1 MIPPP
6 GRTRA
11 FASLLA
17 ALLLASCAGSARPVT
32 PDAARP
38 DEAAWLQG
46 VLARPD
52 TPPKLAPLPHREARP
67 AAEARAE
74 PPATL
79 DAPEQPS
86 PPPPVAAE
94 PSAPAP
100 KVVPE
105 KPHASFI
112 YVFSTTTYD
121 VFYDGDFMGTYG
133 PTVKLRISNGSGCT
147 DVVIKTG
154 TMAPLRAYF
163 SEENLDENR
172 LDEVDL
178 DDLAAKSIGHDAGR
192 SSLHFSACS
201 VRVKK

>member
-1 MIPPP
+1 MNPPP

-11 FASLLA
+11 LAPLLA
-17 ALLLASCAGSARPVT
+17 ALLLASCTGSARPVT
-32 PDAARP
+32 PDTAHP

-52 TPPKLAPLPHREARP
+52 TPPKLAPLPYREALP
-67 AAEARAE
+67 APEARVE
-74 PPATL
+74 PP
-79 DAPEQPS
+79 DAPVLLS
-86 PPPPVAAE
+86 APPPPVEDPRPPE
-94 PSAPAP
+94 PKA
-100 KVVPE
+100 KPE

-163 SEENLDENR
+163 SDENLDEDK

-178 DDLAAKSIGHDAGR
+178 DDLEAKSIGHDAGR